1 MEIFRVALAAALV
14 AVQDDLR
21 RAEAGSQAGVARIAG
36 NRGLGDGGEG
46 DAQHGSV
53 WRGSLAE
60 DFTGTVQDQAFIQAW
75 GRRLLA
81 SALLVEEKASHDFD
95 CVELDLEQLTINNV
109 MSTLMK
115 NEDLF

>member
-21 RAEAGSQAGVARIAG
+21 RAEAGFQAGITRIAG
-36 NRGLGDGGEG
+36 NCGLCDGGEG

-53 WRGSLAE
+53 WSLAE
-60 DFTGTVQDQAFIQAW
+60 HFIGTVQDLAFVQAW

-95 CVELDLEQLTINNV
+95 CVELNLEQLTINV
-109 MSTLMK
+109 MSTLI
-115 NEDLF
+115 

>member
-21 RAEAGSQAGVARIAG
+21 RAEAGSQAAGVARIAD

-53 WRGSLAE
+53 WSLAE
-60 DFTGTVQDQAFIQAW
+60 HFIGTVQDLAFVQAW

-81 SALLVEEKASHDFD
+81 SALLVEEKASHDFRL
-95 CVELDLEQLTINNV
+95 CRTEL
-109 MSTLMK
+109 
-115 NEDLF
+115 